1 MILWLC
7 TMEIQFS
14 LPSLESTAII
24 HFHLPAFPVSWYKIT
39 NVSRQQEYLN
49 RYLFSGSSQ
58 LWKSDDNILENNAN
72 VWTPNDELEVEFKNK
87 YILIR
92 NSSNLRVLAVRNEPD
107 LVEENFE
114 EGKDEQLWIQGD
126 SNTDGFF
133 TLKNLKVQKYLTA
146 VSESTLQV
154 RGKYRIVASSSLR
167 Y

>member
-1 MILWLC
+1 M
-7 TMEIQFS
+7 
-14 LPSLESTAII
+14 
-24 HFHLPAFPVSWYKIT
+24 K
-39 NVSRQQEYLN
+39 
-49 RYLFSGSSQ
+49 
-58 LWKSDDNILENNAN
+58 NNAN

-133 TLKNLKVQKYLTA
+133 ALKNLKVQKYLTA
-146 VSESTLQV
+146 VSEGTLQV
-154 RGKYRIVASSSLR
+154 RGKYSTVTSYSLC